1 MEKKILYNLINKV
14 EKKKSFKHEKYKMYK
29 GNYNMLVTT
38 RNLIYITLIKS
49 FENIQNAII
58 KNFRIH

>member
-1 MEKKILYNLINKV
+1 
-14 EKKKSFKHEKYKMYK
+14 MYK
-29 GNYNMLVTT
+29 GNYNMFVTT